1 MKFRV
6 YMALLLSA
14 VLIAGGCGT
23 TKFTDT
29 TRTATEQMLISSA
42 MEDAVDEFNFY
53 PLSGRKVF
61 MKSDGVSATDKEYL
75 LTILRQQLAANGVLL
90 QEEQE
95 KADYILEVA
104 TGAVGTDRYEL
115 ICGTRETT
123 VPGFLTMG
131 TATSIP
137 EVALIKRTD
146 QQAKVKLMMWAYN
159 KKTGAIVWQSGQKD
173 STSSVRDRWVLGVG
187 PIREATFSDRTQF
200 GGDDVP
206 FELQHGER
214 IARNERPT
222 VRSEAI
228 YRELDQDAID
238 RLEEIRKTGF
248 DMMSVAE
255 EEAIEEEK
263 KEDAAPEEPADEN
276 PPAEAAPEP
285 PVEIVSPAAEPS
297 PKELPV
303 LDFGDDFTLE
313 VGQVR

>member
-115 ICGTRETT
+115 IYGTRETT

-146 QQAKVKLMMWAYN
+146 QQAKVKLMMWA
-159 KKTGAIVWQSGQKD
+159 QQKD
-173 STSSVRDRWVLGVG
+173 RRDRLAVGAERLDLVVRDRWVLGVG
-187 PIREATFSDRTQF
+187 PIPR
-200 GGDDVP
+200 GD
-206 FELQHGER
+206 FQR
-214 IARNERPT
+214 
-222 VRSEAI
+222 
-228 YRELDQDAID
+228 QDAD
-238 RLEEIRKTGF
+238 RW
-248 DMMSVAE
+248 
-255 EEAIEEEK
+255 
-263 KEDAAPEEPADEN
+263 
-276 PPAEAAPEP
+276 
-285 PVEIVSPAAEPS
+285 
-297 PKELPV
+297 
-303 LDFGDDFTLE
+303 
-313 VGQVR
+313 